1 MVGEGE
7 EEKVPFKLREGE
19 GTREGVLAHIGD
31 PDTLYV
37 DVNVDTEE
45 GEGRKGVPLPL
56 TLTLLTTL
64 LDTVG
69 LNEGL

>member
-31 PDTLYV
+31 PDTLCV

-45 GEGRKGVPLPL
+45 GEGRKGDPL
-56 TLTLLTTL
+56 TLTLVLLTTL
-64 LDTVG
+64 LDTMGVK
-69 LNEGL
+69 EGL